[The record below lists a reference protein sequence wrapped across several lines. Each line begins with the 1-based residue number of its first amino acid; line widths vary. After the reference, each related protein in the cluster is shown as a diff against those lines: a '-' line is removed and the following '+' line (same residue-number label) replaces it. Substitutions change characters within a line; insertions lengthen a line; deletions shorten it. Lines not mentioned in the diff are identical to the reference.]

1 MNSNAGS
8 FNAQNS
14 SVVPLDAG
22 DVFTGLYSSTLDF
35 SIITVS
41 LNCDSKYNLD
51 VYFSHD
57 GFNDDSIQSIIVSSV
72 PAETQFYV
80 FEPKMR
86 YFKLKLTNT
95 SSTQTYLTLQTILKS
110 SFIYQ
115 DLSGINVNTDISG
128 QSVRVSNLLDLSGLN
143 VVNNALDNCITNNN
157 QVNIKNT
164 GRHNQVL
171 WATSATGI
179 NGVSAIAN
187 MTDHNIQTISIYG
200 NSDGAS
206 IFTLQFSNDGTTFYD
221 SSYTITITPAD
232 FGSSFQISPRYLRL
246 KSSNSVG
253 TNTIINAC

>member
-1 MNSNAGS
+1 MSNTNAGS

-35 SIITVS
+35 SVITVS

-115 DLSGINVNTDISG
+115 DLSG
-128 QSVRVSNLLDLSGLN
+128 LN
-143 VVNNALDNCITNNN
+143 VVNNALNNCITNN
-157 QVNIKNT
+157 QVNIKNS

-187 MTDHNIQTISIYG
+187 MSDHNIKTISIYG

-206 IFTLQFSNDGTTFYD
+206 IFTLQFSNNGTTFYD
-221 SSYTITITPAD
+221 SGYTITITPAD